1 MNNNKVAVIAKKEF
15 FDSIKSKTFLTIF
28 GIFLVLMLVSS
39 VTGINN
45 YDKQLDQYQK
55 SQVENQNPDKNSVF
69 TDFPEPK
76 LTAVVFQEMVTNIGV
91 IGAILAIIL
100 GYNAVSGEKER
111 GNLKLLLSYP
121 LYREDVVNGKFF
133 GKIGVLI
140 LTLAITSILS
150 IACALVMGANLTGSD
165 LIAIALFMVISTLY
179 LITFLGISI
188 FFSTVSKS
196 GTSSILNSFMFWIL
210 STMIITSFSG
220 IVADA
225 MVPTDDTAF
234 YGGKI
239 SSTDSVSIAV
249 SDNSETNLSEDGG
262 ESTFEKYQKKW
273 KIQNTIE
280 SFISPTQNYEQIASA
295 ILGNDFVNSM
305 TGSDSPQ
312 SEIDMFEII
321 SGKVSNIIT
330 MLVWAIVSLVATY
343 VVFMRQD
350 IR

>member
-1 MNNNKVAVIAKKEF
+1 MKNNKVAVIAKKEF
-15 FDSIKSKTFLTIF
+15 FDSIRSKTFLIIF

-55 SQVENQNPDKNSVF
+55 FQVENQNPDKNSVF

-76 LTAVVFQEMVTNIGV
+76 LTAVVFQEMVTNIGL

-100 GYNAVSGEKER
+100 GYNTVSGEKER

-121 LYREDVVNGKFF
+121 LYREDVVNGKFL

-140 LTLAITSILS
+140 LTLAVTSILS
-150 IACALVMGANLTGSD
+150 IACALVMGMNLTGSD
-165 LIAIALFMVISTLY
+165 LVAIILFMVISTLY

-225 MVPTDDTAF
+225 MVPIDDTVF

-239 SSTDSVSIAV
+239 SSTDSVSIVV
-249 SDNSETNLSEDGG
+249 SDNGETNISKDDG
-262 ESTFEKYQKKW
+262 ESPFEKYQKNW
-273 KIQNTIE
+273 KIQNMIE

-312 SEIDMFEII
+312 SEINMFEIL
-321 SGKVSNIIT
+321 SGKISNIIT
-330 MLVWAIVSLVATY
+330 MFVWAIVSLIATY

>member
-1 MNNNKVAVIAKKEF
+1 MKNYKVAVIAKKEF
-15 FDSIKSKTFLTIF
+15 FDSLKSKTFLLIF

-45 YDKQLDQYQK
+45 YEKQLDQYQK
-55 SQVENQNPDKNSVF
+55 FQVENQNPEENTFF
-69 TDFPEPK
+69 TDFPEPE

-121 LYREDVVNGKFF
+121 LYREDVINGKFL
-133 GKIGVLI
+133 GKIGVLL
-140 LTLAITSILS
+140 LTLVITSVMS
-150 IACALVMGANLTGSD
+150 IACALVLGVTLTGSD
-165 LIAIALFMVISTLY
+165 LIAIMLFMVISTLY

-196 GTSSILNSFMFWIL
+196 GTSSILNSFVFWIL

-220 IVADA
+220 MVADA
-225 MVPTDDTAF
+225 IVPIDDTVF
-234 YGGKI
+234 YGGKV
-239 SSTDSVSIAV
+239 SSTDSISIVV
-249 SDNSETNLSEDGG
+249 SDSDETAASEDGV

-295 ILGNDFVNSM
+295 MLGNDFVNNMVVSY
-305 TGSDSPQ
+305 SPQ
-312 SEIDMFEII
+312 SETDMSEILL
-321 SGKVSNIIT
+321 GKMSNIIT

-343 VVFMRQD
+343 LVFMKQD

>member
-15 FDSIKSKTFLTIF
+15 FDSIKSKTFLIIF
-28 GIFLVLMLVSS
+28 GIFSVLMLVSS
-39 VTGINN
+39 ITGINN

-55 SQVENQNPDKNSVF
+55 FQVENQNPDKNSAF

-100 GYNAVSGEKER
+100 GYNTVSGEKER

-140 LTLAITSILS
+140 LTLAITFILS
-150 IACALVMGANLTGSD
+150 IACALVMGVNLTGSD
-165 LIAIALFMVISTLY
+165 LIAVALFMVISTLY
-179 LITFLGISI
+179 LVTFLGISI

-196 GTSSILNSFMFWIL
+196 GTRSILNSFMFWIL

-220 IVADA
+220 IVANA
-225 MVPTDDTAF
+225 MVPTDNTVF
-234 YGGKI
+234 YGAKI
-239 SSTDSVSIAV
+239 SSTDSVSVTV
-249 SDNSETNLSEDGG
+249 SDNGGTNLSENGG
-262 ESTFEKYQKKW
+262 ESTFEKYQQKW
-273 KIQNTIE
+273 KIQNMIE

-295 ILGNDFVNSM
+295 ILGNDFVNSL

-312 SEIDMFEII
+312 SEINMFEIL
-321 SGKVSNIIT
+321 SGKISNIIT
-330 MLVWAIVSLVATY
+330 MFVWAIVSLVATY